1 MHISTIAETV
11 NILKEWEIVEKVQE
25 RLREVLS
32 EVKAIHLPQNQWVGR
47 EKGHSGEPG
56 YDLKLRIEEPGG
68 KDFWLCVEMKSQGHP
83 QFAQNAVLQLKHS
96 AEKRRDSPKCY
107 DIFAAPYI
115 SPEAARICREA
126 GVGYLDLSG
135 NCHLSFGAVHIHI
148 EGKPNQYKPKRAYGS
163 LFSPKASRVL
173 RPLLYRPLQSWR
185 VAQLKEEAGV
195 SLGTVS
201 TVRGE
206 LLKQAWAEETEQGL
220 RVTKPDAVLDA
231 WAKEDNWQKRTTVRE
246 YSLLIKDQDE
256 IADKIHRLVE
266 TQEHAFTQWYAAL
279 LRRPY
284 TVTDVVTL
292 YVSAFPEEHF
302 IQGDLL
308 GRRVDS
314 GGSLR
319 LVVPKDDGVFLGKQH
334 FNGLPLVSDLQIYLD
349 LIDAGMR
356 GDEAANELRNWEEF
370 YKDPNV

>member
-1 MHISTIAETV
+1 M
-11 NILKEWEIVEKVQE
+11 NILKEHQVVEKVRE
-25 RLREVLS
+25 RLGEILS
-32 EVKAIHLPQNQWVGR
+32 EVKGLNLSRHRGGGR
-47 EKGHSGEPG
+47 ETGQPEDPG
-56 YDLKLRIEEPGG
+56 YDLRLKIEGPGLR
-68 KDFWLCVEMKSQGHP
+68 DYWLQVEIKSQGHP
-83 QFAQNAVLQLKHS
+83 KIAQNVTLQLKDY
-96 AEKRRDSPKCY
+96 AERHGYSKNHYS
-107 DIFAAPYI
+107 IFAAPYI
-115 SPEAARICREA
+115 SPEAAKICREA

-135 NCHLSFGAVHIHI
+135 NCHLSFDSVHIHI

-163 LFSPKASRVL
+163 LFSPKASRAL
-173 RPLLYRPLQSWR
+173 RPLLYRPLRPWKVIKLS
-185 VAQLKEEAGV
+185 EEAGV

-201 TVRGE
+201 AVRGE

-231 WAKEDNWQKRTTVRE
+231 WAREDSWQKRTTVRE

-279 LRRPY
+279 SRRPY

-319 LVVPKDDGVFLGKQH
+319 LVVPKDNGVFLDKQYV
-334 FNGLPLVSDLQIYLD
+334 NGLPLVSDLQIYLD

-356 GDEAANELRNWEEF
+356 GDEAAKELRNWDEF
-370 YKDPNV
+370 YKNPNVQV